1 MVAPAPPAPPE
12 NTGVGRHR
20 RWRSFGIAAAIVVAY
35 AVLVLS
41 THRGLFGPGDLTF
54 GGDARS
60 SYWQDVVF
68 AVESLRDLEAPL
80 WNPYERGGY
89 PFSAD
94 PQPAIWA
101 PLSWLCYLLGLLSGD
116 HGHWLQELRQL
127 AAPILAAAGMHLFLR
142 RRGLSHPAAALAGT
156 ILASGAFAQRT
167 ITMATYWPWAYLGLV
182 LAATDAILQRP
193 DWTRA
198 RWLCLALLLLVTS
211 GFPPSIFYALLIAVP
226 YALLR
231 ILVGG
236 VGVPDRRRALG
247 AMTGAAAVASVGGL
261 VVIWPLLEQTALS
274 WRAHRGLDY
283 MLSNPA
289 KLADLQ
295 TLLDP
300 MIAGKQLF
308 VGLLGAVMALLALS
322 EIVRRGRGR
331 SSEVLFWSFITIA
344 GVLLAAA
351 HETPLLGLLA
361 AHLPGFDLFR
371 IASRY
376 MILAH
381 TGLAVLAAYGLDL
394 AIHSARTMQ
403 TRANHSDRRDRPMR
417 SPRSR
422 YRQRTIYAIA
432 CACLF
437 VQVMDLQRVE
447 VKGRFAKPYDPTLG
461 DTLTPALGDARIY
474 SEWGLGARGG
484 SIYRI
489 RDWRGR
495 SRDPMSF
502 ARYQEVER
510 AVTRAPAILRH
521 FAVTRL
527 LLGGR
532 RQVAARPRIR
542 SPQTIPGISR
552 ETPTSYRLPNPSP
565 EVYWSSTVIETA
577 PGEGLAR
584 LSRQPVG
591 SAVIVDR
598 GELNDAE
605 RQSLALPRTTSDTGD
620 TSTTQGQVIE
630 RRRNR
635 LRVEIN
641 AKATGIVSFAEVWH
655 PGWRATIDGSAAPV
669 HRVNHLLRG
678 VIVEPGLHRIELVY
692 RPRSLLWT
700 GGLFLLAWVFCLAD
714 PRWLIRTR
722 RAS

>member
-1 MVAPAPPAPPE
+1 MFAPAPPE
-12 NTGVGRHR
+12 TEHTGVGRHGW
-20 RWRSFGIAAAIVVAY
+20 WRSFGIATTILIAY

-41 THRGLFGPGDLTF
+41 THRGLFGPDDLTF

-127 AAPILAAAGMHLFLR
+127 AAPMLAAAGMHLFLR

-156 ILASGAFAQRT
+156 ILVSGAFAQRT

-182 LAATDAILQRP
+182 LAATDAILRRP

-198 RWLCLALLLLVTS
+198 RWLTLALLLLVTS
-211 GFPPSIFYALLIAVP
+211 GFPPSIFYALLIAIP

-231 ILVGG
+231 IFVGG
-236 VGVPDRRRALG
+236 VGVQDRRRALA
-247 AMTGAAAVASVGGL
+247 AMTGAAVIASIGGL

-274 WRAHRGLDY
+274 WRADRGLDY
-283 MLSNPA
+283 ILSNPA
-289 KLADLQ
+289 TLADVQ

-300 MIAGKQLF
+300 TIAGKQLF
-308 VGLLGAVMALLALS
+308 VGLLGVMMALLALF
-322 EIVRRGRGR
+322 EIFRPSHGRR
-331 SSEVLFWSFITIA
+331 SEVLFWSSVTIA

-351 HETPLLGLLA
+351 NETPLLGLLA

-394 AIHSARTMQ
+394 AIRSALTIRVGADG
-403 TRANHSDRRDRPMR
+403 RH
-417 SPRSR
+417 
-422 YRQRTIYAIA
+422 QRTIYAIA
-432 CACLF
+432 CTCLF
-437 VQVMDLQRVE
+437 VQVLDLQRIE
-447 VKGRFAKPYDPTLG
+447 VKSSRFARPYDPMLG
-461 DTLTPALGDARIY
+461 DTITPGLGDARIY
-474 SEWGLGARGG
+474 NEWSLGPRGG
-484 SIYRI
+484 SVYGI

-510 AVTRAPAILRH
+510 AVSRAPALLRH
-521 FAVTRL
+521 FAITRL
-527 LLGGR
+527 LLDGR
-532 RQVAARPRIR
+532 RQVAARPRIH
-542 SPQTIPGISR
+542 SPQTIPGIVR

-584 LSRQPVG
+584 LSRHSVG
-591 SAVIVDR
+591 SVVIVDR

-605 RQSLALPRTTSDTGD
+605 RKSLALPRATDSGNPND
-620 TSTTQGQVIE
+620 TSEGETSTRGQVIE

-635 LRVEIN
+635 LHVEIN
-641 AKATGIVSFAEVWH
+641 AKAPGIVSFAEVWH
-655 PGWRATIDGSAAPV
+655 PGWRATVDGSTTHV

-678 VIVEPGLHRIELVY
+678 VIVDPGLHRIELVY

-700 GGLFLLAWVFCLAD
+700 GGLFLSAWIFCLAD
-714 PRWLIRTR
+714 PRWLIRKK

>member
-1 MVAPAPPAPPE
+1 M
-12 NTGVGRHR
+12 
-20 RWRSFGIAAAIVVAY
+20 RWRSFGVAVALVVAY
-35 AVLVLS
+35 AILVLS

-60 SYWQDVVF
+60 SYWQDLVF
-68 AVESLRDLEAPL
+68 AVESLRDLQAPL

-94 PQPAIWA
+94 PQAAIWA
-101 PLSWLCYLLGLLSGD
+101 PLSWLCYLLGWLLGD
-116 HGHWLQELRQL
+116 HGHWLAELRQL
-127 AAPILAAAGMHLFLR
+127 AAPLLAAAGMHLFLR

-182 LAATDAILQRP
+182 LAATDAILQQP

-198 RWLCLALLLLVTS
+198 RWLALVLLLLCTS

-236 VGVPDRRRALG
+236 EGVRDRWRALW
-247 AMTGAAAVASVGGL
+247 AMTGAAAVASLGGL

-274 WRAHRGLDY
+274 WRASRGLHY
-283 MLSNPA
+283 ILSNPA

-300 MIAGKQLF
+300 TVAGKQIF
-308 VGLLGAVMALLALS
+308 IGLLGLMMAALALT
-322 EIVRRGRGR
+322 EIFKSNLGRRK
-331 SSEVLFWSFITIA
+331 EVLFWLLVTIA

-351 HETPLLGLLA
+351 NETPLLALLA
-361 AHLPGFDLFR
+361 THLPGFDLFR

-376 MILAH
+376 MILTH

-394 AIHSARTMQ
+394 AFRSALQ
-403 TRANHSDRRDRPMR
+403 IGNKKAVGSVD
-417 SPRSR
+417 SLGSSG
-422 YRQRTIYAIA
+422 RQLTIYAIYA
-432 CACLF
+432 IVCTCLF
-437 VQVMDLQRVE
+437 VQIMDLQRVD
-447 VKGRFAKPYDPTLG
+447 VQGRFARPYNPKLTETLSP
-461 DTLTPALGDARIY
+461 LVGDARIY
-474 SEWGLGARGG
+474 NEWSLGPRGG
-484 SIYRI
+484 SVYGI

-510 AVTRAPAILRH
+510 AVTRKPAILRH

-542 SPQTIPGISR
+542 RPQAIPGIVR
-552 ETPTSYRLPNPSP
+552 ETPTRYRLPDPGP
-565 EVYWSSTVIETA
+565 EVYWSSVVIETA
-577 PGEGLAR
+577 PGEALAL
-584 LSRQPVG
+584 LSQKPVA
-591 SAVIVDR
+591 SVVIVDR
-598 GELNDAE
+598 GELSEAE
-605 RQSLALPRTTSDTGD
+605 RRNLNLPHIAADTASATRANTLSERD
-620 TSTTQGQVIE
+620 RLKPSTKGRVIE
-630 RRRNR
+630 RQRNR
-635 LRVEIN
+635 LIVEIN
-641 AKATGIVSFAEVWH
+641 TPATGIVSFAEVWH
-655 PGWRATIDGSAAPV
+655 PGWSATVDGTTTAV

-678 VIVEPGLHRIELVY
+678 VLVGPGKHRIVLVY
-692 RPRSLLWT
+692 RPRSLPWT
-700 GGLFLLAWVFCLAD
+700 GGLFLLAWIFCLVDVRRLWRRGHGTAT
-714 PRWLIRTR
+714 PR
-722 RAS
+722 RA

>member
-1 MVAPAPPAPPE
+1 M
-12 NTGVGRHR
+12 
-20 RWRSFGIAAAIVVAY
+20 RWRSFGIATALVVAY
-35 AVLVLS
+35 AILVLS

-68 AVESLRDLEAPL
+68 AVESLRDFQAPL

-101 PLSWLCYLLGLLSGD
+101 PLSWLSYLLGLLSGD

-182 LAATDAILQRP
+182 LAATDAILQQP

-198 RWLCLALLLLVTS
+198 RWLALALLLLCTS

-236 VGVPDRRRALG
+236 EGVRDRRRALG
-247 AMTGAAAVASVGGL
+247 AMTGAAAVASLGGL
-261 VVIWPLLEQTALS
+261 IVIWPLLEQTALS
-274 WRAHRGLDY
+274 WRASRGLDY
-283 MLSNPA
+283 VLSNPA

-300 MIAGKQLF
+300 TVAGKQLF
-308 VGLLGAVMALLALS
+308 IGLLGLIMALLALA
-322 EIVRRGRGR
+322 EIFKSNRSRRV
-331 SSEVLFWSFITIA
+331 EVLFWVLVTIA

-351 HETPLLGLLA
+351 DETPLLALLA
-361 AHLPGFDLFR
+361 TQLPGFDLFR

-376 MILAH
+376 TILAH

-394 AIHSARTMQ
+394 ALRSALQ
-403 TRANHSDRRDRPMR
+403 VGKGKHVSVGSVESID
-417 SPRSR
+417 SIGSG
-422 YRQRTIYAIA
+422 RQRWVYAIA
-432 CACLF
+432 CTCLF
-437 VQVMDLQRVE
+437 VQVMDLQRIE
-447 VKGRFAKPYDPTLG
+447 VRGRFARAYDPKLAEATL
-461 DTLTPALGDARIY
+461 PALGDARIY
-474 SEWGLGARGG
+474 NEWSLGPRGG
-484 SIYRI
+484 SVYGI

-510 AVTRAPAILRH
+510 AVSRAPAILRH
-521 FAVTRL
+521 FAVELL

-532 RQVAARPRIR
+532 QHVAARPRIR
-542 SPQTIPGISR
+542 RPQAIPGIHR
-552 ETPTSYRLPNPSP
+552 ETTTRYRLPDPSP
-565 EVYWSSTVIETA
+565 EVYWSSRVIETA
-577 PGEGLAR
+577 AGEALAL
-584 LSRQPVG
+584 LSRKPVA
-591 SAVIVDR
+591 SAVILDR
-598 GELNDAE
+598 GELDENE
-605 RQSLALPRTTSDTGD
+605 RRRLGLAHTGRD
-620 TSTTQGQVIE
+620 VQESAQTSTQGRVIE
-630 RRRNR
+630 RQRNR
-635 LRVEIN
+635 LIVEVN
-641 AKATGIVSFAEVWH
+641 APAAGIVSFAEVWH
-655 PGWRATIDGSAAPV
+655 PGWRATVDGTASRV

-678 VIVEPGLHRIELVY
+678 VLVGPGEHRIVLVY
-692 RPRSLLWT
+692 RPRSLPWT
-700 GGLFLLAWVFCLAD
+700 GGLFVLAWAFCLLD
-714 PRWLIRTR
+714 PRWLR
-722 RAS
+722 RRGRRSKT